1 MGLDLSQGQVGDV
14 AHQGFD
20 AFVFVD
26 PSLDLR
32 KQILRGINGAGF
44 AL

>member
-1 MGLDLSQGQVGDV
+1 LGFAVGLDLSQSQLGDV
-14 AHQGFD
+14 AEQRFD

-32 KQILRGINGAGF
+32 D
-44 AL
+44 